1 MNKDQ
6 ELRGDIRQ
14 LLSDTL
20 RVIGA
25 LERLECDEE
34 LISKEQ
40 GRAAAY
46 RTVLDLLNKE
56 DK

>member
-6 ELRGDIRQ
+6 KLRGDIRQ
-14 LLSDTL
+14 LLSETL
-20 RVIGA
+20 TLIGA

-46 RTVLDLLNKE
+46 RTVLELLNKGE
-56 DK
+56 

>member
-1 MNKDQ
+1 MDKEQ
-6 ELRGDIRQ
+6 LLRGEIRE
-14 LLSDTL
+14 LLSNTL
-20 RVIGA
+20 TLIGA

-46 RTVLDLLNKE
+46 RSVLDLLNKGE
-56 DK
+56 

>member
-40 GRAAAY
+40 GRAAAF

>member
-1 MNKDQ
+1 MSKEQ
-6 ELRGDIRQ
+6 LLRGEIRE
-14 LLSDTL
+14 LLSNTL
-20 RVIGA
+20 TLIGA

-46 RTVLDLLNKE
+46 RSVLDLL
-56 DK
+56 DKGE